1 MTSYLTYAAADAIAA
16 TIPALV
22 AYAAA
27 TNANKAMALMQA
39 SLDVDLAMRYQGR
52 KYLDT
57 QEHQFPR
64 IHGDPASQSPWSGCG
79 LPAGGAEIWDWD
91 PVTNTAIVPPH
102 VNLAVLYQADSII
115 EGAREARLKDQHDKV
130 ASQSADGLAESYSGN
145 ASRLCRRAY
154 EIMREYKLR
163 SGSMI

>member
-16 TIPALV
+16 TVLDVTAYTAASSGDKTKAL
-22 AYAAA
+22 
-27 TNANKAMALMQA
+27 LMA
-39 SLDVDLAMRYQGR
+39 SLDVDRAMKYQGR
-52 KYLDT
+52 KYLNT

-64 IHGDPASQSPWSGCG
+64 VHGDPAVQSSYPYD
-79 LPAGGAEIWDWD
+79 LPAGGSEIWDWD
-91 PVTNTAIVPPH
+91 SATSTAIVPAY

-115 EGAREARLKDQHDKV
+115 EGAREKRLKDLHDKIT
-130 ASQSADGLAESYSGN
+130 SQSADGMSETFSGN

>member
-16 TIPALV
+16 TVLDVTAYTAASSGDKTKAL
-22 AYAAA
+22 
-27 TNANKAMALMQA
+27 LMA
-39 SLDVDLAMRYQGR
+39 SLDVDRAMKYQGR
-52 KYLDT
+52 KYLNT

-64 IHGDPASQSPWSGCG
+64 VHGDPAVQSSYPYD
-79 LPAGGAEIWDWD
+79 LPAGGSEIWDWD
-91 PVTNTAIVPPH
+91 PVTNTAIVPPY

-115 EGAREARLKDQHDKV
+115 EGAREKRLKDLHDKIT
-130 ASQSADGLAESYSGN
+130 SQSADGLSETFSGN

>member
-27 TNANKAMALMQA
+27 TNANKALALIQA

-64 IHGDPASQSPWSGCG
+64 IHGDPAVQSSYPYD
-79 LPAGGAEIWDWD
+79 LPAGGSEIWDWD
-91 PVTNTAIVPPH
+91 SATSTAIVPAY

-115 EGAREARLKDQHDKV
+115 EGAREKRLKDLHDKIT
-130 ASQSADGLAESYSGN
+130 SQSADGLSETFSGN

-163 SGSMI
+163 SGSMV